1 MNPPQA
7 LSDADLD
14 ALYTRLCRELT
25 ACGEAQAPLLLA
37 RFALLAMLAIG
48 ERPRLEQMI
57 DAARAGLAAAPDP
70 A

>member
-1 MNPPQA
+1 MNTAPV

-14 ALYTRLCRELT
+14 AVYTLLCRELT

-37 RFALLAMLAIG
+37 RFALLAMQQIGDRAAI
-48 ERPRLEQMI
+48 EPLIR
-57 DAARAGLAAAPDP
+57 DAAAGLGP

>member
-1 MNPPQA
+1 MNTAPV

-14 ALYTRLCRELT
+14 AVYTLMCRELT

-37 RFALLAMLAIG
+37 RFALLAMQQIGDRAAI
-48 ERPRLEQMI
+48 EPLIR
-57 DAARAGLAAAPDP
+57 DAAAGLGP